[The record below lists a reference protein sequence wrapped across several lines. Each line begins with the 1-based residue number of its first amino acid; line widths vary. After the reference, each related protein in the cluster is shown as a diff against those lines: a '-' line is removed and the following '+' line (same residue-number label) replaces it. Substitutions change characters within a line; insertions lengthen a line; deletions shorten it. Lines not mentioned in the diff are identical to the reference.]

1 MNEMLKLLL
10 SLSLS
15 GSILILILF
24 LCRPFFQKRM
34 SKSWQ
39 YYIWLIIVA
48 RLLLPFAPENNL
60 VGFLV
65 KTYDSVA
72 AQQEI
77 NMSSGADTIP
87 SGFKDDFSDANK
99 TEDHGTP
106 LMQIIKGAFGVLKE
120 NGVMIWLIVA
130 LILLVRKITIYQS
143 FIKYIKAGRSP
154 VDDIN
159 LLEQLGNVA
168 GQEKINVAVHLYT
181 NSLISSPLLIGFF
194 HPCIVL
200 PGTDCPDL
208 DLQYIIKHEI
218 RHYKRKDMFYKWLMQ
233 ITVCLHWFNP
243 FVYLMV
249 HEVNRLCELSCDE
262 SVIRHLDEKARR
274 DYGNTL
280 LNAIRTR
287 GNYKNSLASVT
298 LNESKELLRER
309 LDAIMNF
316 RTQSR
321 TIKAVSFILTLFICL
336 CGVFTGA
343 YAAASGQPQGNS
355 IEQDAG
361 MGEAK
366 DIVINLASNGQ
377 NGITKSGSFEASDN
391 QILTLTIQ
399 SDIEGGSVDLF
410 LFSPDYQEQRITIRG
425 ADETRAIALS
435 TGQWAYN
442 CTGFFESGS
451 ITIIGSVPAEYDKT
465 DRSGD
470 TVVEAEEDE
479 ATVLDLTS
487 GGQDSITQSG
497 SFQAKDNQVLTLTI
511 QSDIR
516 GGSVDLFLFSPDS
529 QEQRITIGGAD
540 ETRTIPLSSGVWAY
554 NCTGFFKSGEIT
566 IIGTKNNE

>member
-24 LCRPFFQKRM
+24 FCRPLFKKRM

-60 VGFLV
+60 VGFFL

-72 AQQEI
+72 AQPEA
-77 NMSSGADTIP
+77 NMTSGADTIP
-87 SGFKDDFSDANK
+87 GGFKDDFPDVNR
-99 TEDHGTP
+99 TEDQGNS
-106 LMQIIKGAFGVLKE
+106 LMQIIKDGFGVLEE
-120 NGVMIWLIVA
+120 NGVIIWLIVA

-159 LLEQLGNVA
+159 LLELLGKVA
-168 GQEKINVAVHLYT
+168 GQEKINVVVHLYT
-181 NSLISSPLLIGFF
+181 NSLISSLLLIGFF

-200 PGTDCPDL
+200 PGTDCQDL
-208 DLQYIIKHEI
+208 DLQYTIKHELQ
-218 RHYKRKDMFYKWLMQ
+218 HYKRKDMFYKWLIQ

-243 FVYLMV
+243 FVYLMA

-280 LNAIRTR
+280 LNTIRTG
-287 GNYKNSLASVT
+287 GNYKDSLASVT
-298 LNESKELLRER
+298 LNESKELLKER
-309 LDAIMNF
+309 LDATMNF
-316 RTQSR
+316 KTQSR
-321 TIKAVSFILTLFICL
+321 TIKAVSFILTFFICL

-343 YAAASGQPQGNS
+343 YAAVSGQPQGNS
-355 IEQDAG
+355 FEQDAG

-410 LFSPDYQEQRITIRG
+410 LFSPDYQEQRITIGG
-425 ADETRAIALS
+425 ADETKTIALS
-435 TGQWAYN
+435 SGRWAYN
-442 CTGFFESGS
+442 CTGFFERGS
-451 ITIIGSVPAEYDKT
+451 ITIIGSVPIDYDKT
-465 DRSGD
+465 DSSAD
-470 TVVEAEEDE
+470 VVVKLEEDE
-479 ATVLDLTS
+479 ATVLDLRS

-497 SFQAKDNQVLTLTI
+497 SFKAKDQEVLTLTI
-511 QSDIR
+511 QSDIK

-554 NCTGFFKSGEIT
+554 NCTGFFRSGEIT

>member
-15 GSILILILF
+15 GSILIFILF
-24 LCRPFFQKRM
+24 FCRPLFEKRM

-60 VGFLV
+60 VGFLF
-65 KTYDSVA
+65 KTYDYVVV
-72 AQQEI
+72 QPELKMQP
-77 NMSSGADTIP
+77 GVDTIP
-87 SGFKDDFSDANK
+87 NGFKDDFSDVGR
-99 TEDHGTP
+99 TEDQGNF
-106 LMQIIKGAFGVLKE
+106 LMQIIKGGFGVLTE

-130 LILLVRKITIYQS
+130 LILLMRKITIYQS

-159 LLEQLGNVA
+159 LLEQLGKVTD
-168 GQEKINVAVHLYT
+168 QEKINVVVDLYT

-194 HPCIVL
+194 HPSIVL
-200 PGTDCPDL
+200 PGTDCSDL
-208 DLQYIIKHEI
+208 DLQYTIKHEL
-218 RHYKRKDMFYKWLMQ
+218 RHYKRKDMFYKWLIQ

-243 FVYLMV
+243 FVYFMA

-262 SVIRHLDEKARR
+262 SLIRHLDEQARR

-287 GNYKNSLASVT
+287 GNYKDSLASVT

-316 RTQSR
+316 KTQSQ
-321 TIKAVSFILTLFICL
+321 TMKAVSFVLTFFICF

-343 YAAASGQPQGNS
+343 YAAASSQQQGNS
-355 IEQDAG
+355 FEQNVG
-361 MGEAK
+361 IGEAK

-399 SDIEGGSVDLF
+399 SDIEGGLVDLF
-410 LFSPDYQEQRITIRG
+410 LFSPDYQEQRITIGG
-425 ADETRAIALS
+425 ADETKTIALS
-435 TGQWAYN
+435 SGRWAYN
-442 CTGFFESGS
+442 CTGFFERGS
-451 ITIIGSVPAEYDKT
+451 ITIIGSVPADYNKT
-465 DRSGD
+465 DSSAD
-470 TVVEAEEDE
+470 MAVELEEDE
-479 ATVLDLTS
+479 ATVLDLRS
-487 GGQDSITQSG
+487 DGRDSITQSG
-497 SFQAKDNQVLTLTI
+497 SFKAKDDQSLTLTI
-511 QSDIR
+511 QSDIKD
-516 GGSVDLFLFSPDS
+516 GSVDLFLFSPDN

-540 ETRTIPLSSGVWAY
+540 ETRTIPLSSGIWAY

-566 IIGTKNNE
+566 IIGIKNNE